1 MAALQAIPA
10 RGSTLT
16 DPQRTTAVLAI
27 RAEIEEILGHFHDE
41 LDEWAAGGADVVIR
55 DARSKLVA
63 AVQRVNALE
72 QLGPPSDQALE
83 QLRDAQDS

>member
-1 MAALQAIPA
+1 MAALHAIPA

-16 DPQRTTAVLAI
+16 DPQRTTAVYAI
-27 RAEIEEILGHFHDE
+27 RAEIEEILGYFHDE
-41 LDEWAAGGADVVIR
+41 LDEWMSGREHYEITLR

-72 QLGPPSDQALE
+72 ALGPPLSRA
-83 QLRDAQDS
+83 QLDELKPS